1 MCSEIQAAFGMTET
15 GFRWNS
21 SCWQSLRTIRKHKE
35 KTQISLALSHFFLK
49 WHGNKCGKNK
59 SNENFKT
66 TNPSH
71 NKDRPKTTG
80 ECEVF

>member
-1 MCSEIQAAFGMTET
+1 MTDRLIEI
-15 GFRWNS
+15 
-21 SCWQSLRTIRKHKE
+21 
-35 KTQISLALSHFFLK
+35 
-49 WHGNKCGKNK
+49 GNEYGKNK

>member
-1 MCSEIQAAFGMTET
+1 MSHRITAVSIFAA
-15 GFRWNS
+15 S
-21 SCWQSLRTIRKHKE
+21 Q
-35 KTQISLALSHFFLK
+35 HFASAPEAAVNYSATSTLI
-49 WHGNKCGKNK
+49 KNK

-80 ECEVF
+80 ECEMF